1 VSSSSWRKE
10 RNNKLTMQTRSSGSA
25 HLISCV
31 VASKTEDYIR
41 LLMKSDILWKKKKLW
56 KNLEK
61 KSDSYRWNKRRRIEW
76 ERKREKRNHLT
87 RIDET
92 TFNTCVVY
100 MRCWYSDGYWVTLI
114 SFSFFFFSYWGFENF
129 PKFFIFFICFGVLKI
144 NFILVKFNE
153 GSDDRLRVLIRIH
166 DRIRT

>member
-1 VSSSSWRKE
+1 LCVSSSSWRKE

-76 ERKREKRNHLT
+76 ERKGIIWQGSMKQLST
-87 RIDET
+87 PALCICGADIVMAT
-92 TFNTCVVY
+92 GWPWF
-100 MRCWYSDGYWVTLI
+100 L
-114 SFSFFFFSYWGFENF
+114 FFFFLFLIGDSKISLNFLFFLYVLGF
-129 PKFFIFFICFGVLKI
+129 
-144 NFILVKFNE
+144 
-153 GSDDRLRVLIRIH
+153 
-166 DRIRT
+166 